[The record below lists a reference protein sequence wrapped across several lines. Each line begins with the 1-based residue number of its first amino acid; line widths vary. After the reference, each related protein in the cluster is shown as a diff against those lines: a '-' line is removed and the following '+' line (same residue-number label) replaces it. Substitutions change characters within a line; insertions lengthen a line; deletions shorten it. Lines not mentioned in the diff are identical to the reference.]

1 MRILGRLL
9 PRSIAVQITGIFA
22 VSVLLGIGL
31 TSAILFLFF
40 REPDARDGDSLSAAG
55 IGKVIQIAQT
65 AQTLEELDQILDVAR
80 RAGFV
85 AVRVPLAEFTARPED
100 APMPIAAGVIAFQLR
115 MLWGIEA
122 RSADFESGV
131 GNGLIVQIDD
141 RSALVFAAPTLSS
154 LGLFILRP
162 TVLIIITMLVFVVFM
177 SVYAVRWITA
187 PLSALG
193 RAAESFGHS
202 PDDDRLIDRRGP
214 REIGQVADAL
224 NDMRTRIRALI
235 DDRTRMLAA
244 ISHDLRTPLTRL
256 RLRAERID
264 DPELRDGILREV
276 VRISGMLD
284 ETLEY
289 LRPGT
294 REERMAPVDLSSLL
308 QTICTE
314 FGDVGHG
321 VSYAGPSRLA
331 WVCRANALTRAVS
344 NVVDNG
350 VQHGSAVQV
359 GLRIGEG
366 GMAEIEVADDGPGI
380 PAPLREKVFD
390 PFFKG
395 DHSRPAATGRGFGL
409 GLSIARDVVRG
420 HGGRIE
426 LLDGLPHGLVVRLSL
441 PRNSADLRPERPETS
456 LNTT

>member
-1 MRILGRLL
+1 MRFLLRLA
-9 PRSIAVQITGIFA
+9 PRSVVSQITGIVA
-22 VSVLLGIGL
+22 ASVLLGIGL

-40 REPDARDGDSLSAAG
+40 REPDARDGDSLSATG

-65 AQTLEELDQILDVAR
+65 AETPEELDQILDIAQ
-80 RAGFV
+80 RAGFS
-85 AVRVPLAEFTARPED
+85 AIRVPLAEFTARPAD

-115 MLWGIEA
+115 TLWGIEA
-122 RSADFESGV
+122 RSADFHSGASD
-131 GNGLIVQIDD
+131 GLIVPVDD
-141 RSALVFAAPTLSS
+141 RSALLFAAPSLSTLWR
-154 LGLFILRP
+154 FVLRP
-162 TVLIIITMLVFVVFM
+162 TVLIITMLVFVVFL
-177 SVYAVRWITA
+177 SAYAVHSIIA

-193 RAAESFGHS
+193 RATESFGHS

-214 REIGQVADAL
+214 REIGQMADAL

-264 DPELRDGILREV
+264 DPELRDGILYEV
-276 VRISGMLD
+276 VRISSMLD

-294 REERMAPVDLSSLL
+294 REERMAPVDLPSLL

-321 VSYAGPSRLA
+321 VSYAGPPRLA

-350 VQHGSAVQV
+350 VQHGSAVRV
-359 GLRIGEG
+359 GLRVGEG

-426 LLDGLPHGLVVRLSL
+426 LLDRMPHGLVVRLSL
-441 PRNSADLRPERPETS
+441 PRDPADLRPELPATS
-456 LNTT
+456 LNIT

>member
-1 MRILGRLL
+1 
-9 PRSIAVQITGIFA
+9 
-22 VSVLLGIGL
+22 
-31 TSAILFLFF
+31 
-40 REPDARDGDSLSAAG
+40 
-55 IGKVIQIAQT
+55 
-65 AQTLEELDQILDVAR
+65 
-80 RAGFV
+80 
-85 AVRVPLAEFTARPED
+85 
-100 APMPIAAGVIAFQLR
+100 
-115 MLWGIEA
+115 
-122 RSADFESGV
+122 
-131 GNGLIVQIDD
+131 
-141 RSALVFAAPTLSS
+141 
-154 LGLFILRP
+154 
-162 TVLIIITMLVFVVFM
+162 
-177 SVYAVRWITA
+177 
-187 PLSALG
+187 
-193 RAAESFGHS
+193 
-202 PDDDRLIDRRGP
+202 
-214 REIGQVADAL
+214 
-224 NDMRTRIRALI
+224 
-235 DDRTRMLAA
+235 MLAA

-264 DPELRDGILREV
+264 DPELRDGILYEV
-276 VRISGMLD
+276 VRISSMLD

-294 REERMAPVDLSSLL
+294 REERMAPVDLPSLL

-321 VSYAGPSRLA
+321 VTYAGPPRLA

-350 VQHGSAVQV
+350 VQHGSAVRV
-359 GLRIGEG
+359 GLRVGEG

-426 LLDGLPHGLVVRLSL
+426 LLDRMPHGLVVRLSL
-441 PRNSADLRPERPETS
+441 PRNPADLRPGI
-456 LNTT
+456 

>member
-85 AVRVPLAEFTARPED
+85 AVRVPLAEFTARPAD

-131 GNGLIVQIDD
+131 GNGLIVRIDD

-256 RLRAERID
+256 RLRAERIGD
-264 DPELRDGILREV
+264 AELREGILHEV

-294 REERMAPVDLSSLL
+294 GEERMARVDLSSLL
-308 QTICTE
+308 QTVCTE
-314 FGDVGHG
+314 FGDVGHD
-321 VSYAGPSRLA
+321 VAYAGPARLA
-331 WVCRANALTRAVS
+331 WICRPNALARAVS

-350 VQHGSAVQV
+350 VQHGSAVRV
-359 GLRIGEG
+359 GLRLGEG
-366 GMAEIEVADDGPGI
+366 GMAEIEVADNGPGI

-395 DHSRPAATGRGFGL
+395 DHSRPAGTGRGFGL
-409 GLSIARDVVRG
+409 GLSIARDAVRG

-426 LLDGLPHGLVVRLSL
+426 LLDCLPHGLVVRLSL
-441 PRNSADLRPERPETS
+441 PAPDPARAGPRAVGNIS
-456 LNTT
+456 

>member
-1 MRILGRLL
+1 MRFPSRLI
-9 PRSIAVQITGIFA
+9 PHSIAVQITGIFA

-40 REPDARDGDSLSAAG
+40 REPDARDGDSLSATG

-65 AQTLEELDQILDVAR
+65 AETLEELDKILDVAR
-80 RAGFV
+80 RAGFS
-85 AVRVPLAEFTARPED
+85 AVRVPSAEFTARPAD
-100 APMPIAAGVIAFQLR
+100 APMPFATGVIAFQLR
-115 MLWGIEA
+115 TLWDIEV
-122 RSADFESGV
+122 RSADFHPGA
-131 GNGLIVQIDD
+131 GDGLIVQLDD

-154 LGLFILRP
+154 LWRFILRP
-162 TVLIIITMLVFVVFM
+162 TVLIIITMLVFVVFL
-177 SVYAVRWITA
+177 SVYAVRWIIA

-256 RLRAERID
+256 RLRAERIGD
-264 DPELRDGILREV
+264 AELRDGILHEV
-276 VRISGMLD
+276 VRISGLLD

-289 LRPGT
+289 LRPGL
-294 REERMAPVDLSSLL
+294 REEPMSRADLPSLL
-308 QTICTE
+308 QTICAE
-314 FGDVGHG
+314 FGDVGHD
-321 VSYAGPSRLA
+321 VAYAGPSRLVR
-331 WVCRANALTRAVS
+331 VCRPNALGRAVS
-344 NVVDNG
+344 NIVDNAI
-350 VQHGSAVQV
+350 QHGSTVRV
-359 GLRIGEG
+359 SLRAGTSG
-366 GMAEIEVADDGPGI
+366 AAEIAVADDGPGI

-395 DHSRPAATGRGFGL
+395 DDARPAGAGRGFGL

-426 LLDGLPHGLVVRLSL
+426 LLDHAPRGLVVRISL
-441 PRNSADLRPERPETS
+441 PPTDPLARGAAGRGNIS
-456 LNTT
+456 

>member
-1 MRILGRLL
+1 MRFLLRLA
-9 PRSIAVQITGIFA
+9 PRSVVSQITGIVA

-40 REPDARDGDSLSAAG
+40 REPDARDGDSLSATG

-65 AQTLEELDQILDVAR
+65 AETPEELDKILDIAQ
-80 RAGFV
+80 RAGFS
-85 AVRVPLAEFTARPED
+85 AIRVPLAEFTARPAD

-115 MLWGIEA
+115 TLWGIET
-122 RSADFESGV
+122 RSADFHPGA
-131 GNGLIVQIDD
+131 GDGLIVPVDD
-141 RSALVFAAPTLSS
+141 RSALLFAAPSLSTLWR
-154 LGLFILRP
+154 FILRP
-162 TVLIIITMLVFVVFM
+162 TVLIIITMLVFVVFL
-177 SVYAVRWITA
+177 SAYAVRSIIA

-193 RAAESFGHS
+193 RATESFGHS

-214 REIGQVADAL
+214 REIGQMADAL

-264 DPELRDGILREV
+264 DPELRDGILYEV
-276 VRISGMLD
+276 VRISSMLD

-294 REERMAPVDLSSLL
+294 REERMAPVDLPSLL

-321 VSYAGPSRLA
+321 VTYAGPPRLA

-359 GLRIGEG
+359 GLRIGKG
-366 GMAEIEVADDGPGI
+366 GMAEIVVADDGPGI

-426 LLDGLPHGLVVRLSL
+426 LLDRLPHGLVVKMSL
-441 PRNSADLRPERPETS
+441 PRNPADLRPEPPATS
-456 LNTT
+456 LNIT

>member
-1 MRILGRLL
+1 MRFLSRLV
-9 PRSIAVQITGIFA
+9 PRSIGVQITGIFA

-85 AVRVPLAEFTARPED
+85 ALRVPLAEFTAQPAD

-131 GNGLIVQIDD
+131 GNGLIVQIDN
-141 RSALVFAAPTLSS
+141 RSALVFAAPTLTS
-154 LGLFILRP
+154 LGLFVLRP

-256 RLRAERID
+256 RLRAERIR
-264 DPELRDGILREV
+264 DPELRDGILHEV

-289 LRPGT
+289 LQPGS
-294 REERMAPVDLSSLL
+294 REERMSRVDLSSLL
-308 QTICTE
+308 QTVCTE
-314 FGDVGHG
+314 FADVGHS
-321 VSYAGPSRLA
+321 VSYAGPPRLT
-331 WVCRANALTRAVS
+331 WVCRPNALTRAVS

-350 VQHGSAVQV
+350 VQHGSAVRV
-359 GLRIGEG
+359 GLRAGDG
-366 GMAEIEVADDGPGI
+366 GAAEIEVADDGPGI

-395 DHSRPAATGRGFGL
+395 DDSRSATTGRGFGL

-420 HGGRIE
+420 HGGSIR
-426 LLDGLPHGLVVRLSL
+426 LLDHLPHGLLVRISL
-441 PRNSADLRPERPETS
+441 PQAGNIS
-456 LNTT
+456 